1 MPTQTKFMGSL
12 FDSILSEDQTLFKN
26 ELALSYEFVPKLVPY
41 RENQQKRIASCI
53 TPLFSEH
60 TGRNIVVFGP
70 PGVGKTVAAKHI
82 LQELE
87 EKTQTIVPLYV
98 NCWAKNTSYKVM
110 LAICEL
116 LEYKFTVNKKTDE
129 LFDIIAT
136 KLHKNPAVFVFD
148 EIDKAEDVDF
158 LYLILSKLQ
167 HKSIILLTN
176 HKEFITLLD
185 MRIRSRLTPE
195 LLEFAPY
202 TQAEITGILTQR
214 RELAF
219 YPKVWEQQGFEK
231 ICTKAFE
238 LKDLRMGLYLVKES
252 ALCAQETS
260 SKIIAQTH
268 VEIALKK
275 LEEFKIKS
283 TTDLADETKE
293 ILTLIKVHASAP
305 IKIGELYKKYQSTG
319 GHASYKTFS
328 RKIAKLQDG
337 KFITVQKISGGTEGT
352 TSLIS
357 YNTSEQPEE
366 KTDLKIS
373 DFS

>member
-1 MPTQTKFMGSL
+1 MGSL

-53 TPLFSEH
+53 APLFMDH
-60 TGRNIVVFGP
+60 AGRNIVVFGP
-70 PGVGKTVAAKHI
+70 PGVGKTVATKHI
-82 LQELE
+82 LHELE
-87 EKTQTIVPLYV
+87 EKTQTIIPLYV

-110 LAICEL
+110 LALCEL

-129 LFDIIAT
+129 LFDIIAA
-136 KLHKNPAVFVFD
+136 KLSKHAAVFVFD

-158 LYLILSKLQ
+158 LYLILSKIQ
-167 HKSIILLTN
+167 QKSIVLLTN

-202 TQAEITGILTQR
+202 SVAEITGILTQR

-219 YPKVWEQQGFEK
+219 YPKVWEQPGFEQ

-238 LKDLRMGLYLVKES
+238 LKDLRMGLYLLKES
-252 ALCAQETS
+252 ALCAQEAS
-260 SKIIAQTH
+260 SKIITTAH
-268 VEIALKK
+268 VKIALQK

-283 TTDLADETKE
+283 THDLADETKE
-293 ILTLIKVHASAP
+293 ILSLVKTYAVTP
-305 IKIGELYKKYQSTG
+305 MKIGELYKKYQASG

-357 YNTSEQPEE
+357 YNTSEQSEE
-366 KTDLKIS
+366 KKHHTLN